1 MSQPVSYLQTDP
13 RWGSLDYSAPG
24 ERTTIAASG
33 CGPTAMAMVLAT
45 WADKTVTPK
54 TECAWALSHGYKAP
68 HSGTYYG
75 YFEPAGARYGLQV
88 TRLNWSNLYGNHRS
102 AYHDQVKAAVDRG
115 DLVIACMGKGLW
127 TSSGHYVLVWKV
139 EGNVVSINDPAST
152 RSSRIRGDW
161 NLFRQQVK
169 YYWVIEKPQG
179 KEETMEGYEI
189 VKTLTDQEAY
199 ELLVK
204 AQRHARTLTEA
215 DWSQAEGWWQ
225 KAEERKVL
233 SGGPEAFAKRSEVA
247 AILGRLGLL

>member
-13 RWGSLDYSAPG
+13 RWGNLDYSAPG
-24 ERTTIAASG
+24 EKTTIAASG

-45 WADKTVTPK
+45 WADQGVTPR
-54 TECAWALSHGYKAP
+54 TECAWALRNGYKAP

-75 YFEPAGARYGLQV
+75 YFEPAGARNGLRV
-88 TRLNWSNLYGNHRS
+88 TRLNYTSLYGNPRS
-102 AYHDQVKAAVDRG
+102 AYHAQAQDALDRG

-139 EGNVVSINDPAST
+139 AGDVVYINDPAST
-152 RSSRIRGDW
+152 RSARTRGDW
-161 NLFRQQVK
+161 NLFKQQVK

-179 KEETMEGYEI
+179 KEEDMEGYEI
-189 VKTLTDQEAY
+189 VKALTDREAY

-204 AQRHARTLTEA
+204 AQRHARTLPEA
-215 DWSQAEGWWQ
+215 DWSHAEGWWQ
-225 KAEERKVL
+225 KAEEEKIL
-233 SGGPEAFAKRSEVA
+233 SGGPEAFAKRCEVA